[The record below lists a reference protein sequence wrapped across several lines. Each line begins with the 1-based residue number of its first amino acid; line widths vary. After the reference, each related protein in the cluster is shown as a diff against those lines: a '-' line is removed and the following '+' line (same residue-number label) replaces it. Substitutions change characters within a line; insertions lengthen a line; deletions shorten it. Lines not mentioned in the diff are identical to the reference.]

1 MPKHGGAVV
10 GTPRAP
16 SYVNCH
22 EDLHDLIALDSIA
35 MSSARLKA
43 LIAERDAATTE
54 LRALRA
60 QRKTLS
66 NAESLVARHWQ
77 LPSDVIATVMLCY
90 TLSEFCL
97 EPVVKYLEHY
107 ASCHKWPVK
116 SKEELVVMVEHVFL
130 GADIALLADL
140 VDPGSAQYDPAAK
153 LASQF
158 VEEWRIVQW
167 ATDLNSDCGVAPF
180 PNPSSSGISYGGYRM
195 YAAGLRPRQYVYCEF
210 FSGYTGSRV
219 QKLATQC
226 QPRLA
231 HARAMDNPKQ
241 RLRPTDGSALNAVD
255 ALDVCIECIGCTH
268 WAHWVHCVHAFGAL
282 CALGAC
288 NGRIGRI

>member
-1 MPKHGGAVV
+1 
-10 GTPRAP
+10 
-16 SYVNCH
+16 
-22 EDLHDLIALDSIA
+22 

-130 GADIALLADL
+130 SADIALLADL
-140 VDPGSAQYDPAAK
+140 VGPASAQYDTAAK

-167 ATDLNSDCGVAPF
+167 ATDLNSDCGVAP
-180 PNPSSSGISYGGYRM
+180 SSEDVIIRY
-195 YAAGLRPRQYVYCEF
+195 
-210 FSGYTGSRV
+210 
-219 QKLATQC
+219 
-226 QPRLA
+226 
-231 HARAMDNPKQ
+231 N
-241 RLRPTDGSALNAVD
+241 NAVQSL
-255 ALDVCIECIGCTH
+255 AEHRRPKLVGCMWEGGARM
-268 WAHWVHCVHAFGAL
+268 WAHRWRV
-282 CALGAC
+282 
-288 NGRIGRI
+288 R